1 MSYTQVHHN
10 HNHKREYIDM
20 HNNGN
25 QLLEYKF
32 NKKLKLDHNEK
43 YKQNLIKFEK
53 LSTLLEG
60 SHRNIFD
67 MTTKPFNQNGLI
79 EFENIKFY
87 HNVLKNENSLT
98 NGVRLGNISRRIMG
112 KNNLKT
118 MKRDGIK
125 GFYELTYKKKLEQVN
140 KLIKKDVPKEINK
153 SEMTTEPKKS
163 LFSNVTTVRQ
173 GKENG
178 IHKNNSLFN
187 MNTKNKPANIINK
200 GYQDDDYSDVES
212 DNSGSS
218 SSFSSDGSSSDLSL
232 TSGSEVHG
240 YNEEYWKEHNKA
252 EKKKKLFNDY
262 NYLETM
268 TDNENNDYEEYYH
281 KKWDTLLE
289 KNDDL
294 MNKNHLG
301 VKKRI
306 DTFDDDKD
314 SVFDLMKKETRN
326 SISMA
331 PKTAHTLLPTAFHT
345 HMFLGNNT
353 FTNIDANGNQND
365 LSIEEEDLNFFSE
378 KGGKGSK

>member
-1 MSYTQVHHN
+1 
-10 HNHKREYIDM
+10 M